1 MGPALNYLFN
11 FLSENDLEDS
21 EAINVF
27 IVRTTGGGTTGF
39 ATLPPSNSNN
49 GRGFVFLKALIG
61 PVVKAHELGHYF
73 GLSHTHR
80 GKDIIDSGGNYGP
93 WVKIR
98 NDYTWNP
105 YYHISAQCNPCGS
118 EVDDRLDDT
127 APDTYPL
134 CRTNE
139 NPCEIIDAPNSNVP
153 GDQGGRL
160 YTFEPPTTNIM
171 SYGLDDRVVFSD
183 KQVALM
189 LTNLAEHPNRLYLI
203 DENMPNCQ
211 NLNLETDMFYS
222 ETSKVVG
229 GKRNANEELV
239 FAPLENMFIKIT
251 KRLDNPIGTFQGE
264 CEVYTNYDGQ
274 VDLNSDGCLSED
286 LIRQDDKKFEIGQ
299 CLDASACIQLS
310 ATEGVS
316 TFDII
321 QIRKHILGIRDF
333 STDVEFYPYNS
344 IAADVSNNGIISGLD
359 IIQLQKVIL
368 GIYTEFPNTPS
379 WRTLPQYAFTD
390 QFETFRNAFYVNPF
404 NAVWEYDGQSRGY
417 LSNGNAL
424 SYVDDPITLYGS
436 NPDTHFEETWS
447 FKAIKTGDVNFSNQV
462 PNELDSHDYDIK
474 LVTNEGTTY
483 GDIRDWLFV
492 PGQVN
497 DGKLDC
503 IDKNQSFTIEVVA
516 QTNATIEG
524 YQMELG
530 FDTDDFNVEGINTGD
545 LGGFALDNFYMPD
558 DKTIRTLWF
567 DETSNAQTVN
577 EGTVLFKLYCK
588 ATKEICELEDVKNG
602 LILQLKKGFIQTG
615 VWANVGDKI
624 LPIDFN
630 FGVKVIAEIK
640 KHQLNT
646 IYPNPISGEVNI
658 EFTLSEPATVEFLVI
673 DAYGNQ
679 KAATESYLV
688 GTLQKVSMI
697 PRRYRL
703 EHGII

>member
-1 MGPALNYLFN
+1 MFKNLNESGVSALHAHTHTFADNISLFAHSVRRFVLIVVLMFFSVLNTKAQNLCGTEDMTDAEIEQFFQEIGFDPSSTYATVSGGLTTGVDIPLHLYIIFDGEGNPPGFIDLDAEYFERQLPEINSYYTGTGFNFYICNVTKIYDSYLYDPPYEDNPNLIGQTGFRGNGPALNYLFN

-516 QTNATIEG
+516 
-524 YQMELG
+524 
-530 FDTDDFNVEGINTGD
+530 
-545 LGGFALDNFYMPD
+545 
-558 DKTIRTLWF
+558 
-567 DETSNAQTVN
+567 
-577 EGTVLFKLYCK
+577 
-588 ATKEICELEDVKNG
+588 
-602 LILQLKKGFIQTG
+602 
-615 VWANVGDKI
+615 
-624 LPIDFN
+624 
-630 FGVKVIAEIK
+630 
-640 KHQLNT
+640 
-646 IYPNPISGEVNI
+646 
-658 EFTLSEPATVEFLVI
+658 
-673 DAYGNQ
+673 
-679 KAATESYLV
+679 
-688 GTLQKVSMI
+688 
-697 PRRYRL
+697 
-703 EHGII
+703 